1 MKKFNALKLVAGVGV
16 ALGLGVALSAPAHA
30 QATLEAVKKR
40 GKVLCGVSPVSAG
53 FSFADDKGVRR
64 GFDSDVC
71 RAISAAVFGDPEK
84 VESVPLSTNVRFQ
97 ALQSGE
103 IDVLSRQTTWT
114 FSRDNSLGLDF
125 GPIVFYDGQGIM
137 VPAKLNVKSASE
149 LASAV
154 VCVLPGTTTQQNLE
168 DYFRPR
174 NIKYESVVF
183 ENSDEWRNAYFTG
196 RCDAITTDR
205 SDLASVRSVAP
216 DPKAH
221 VILPETISKEPLA
234 PVVRQN
240 DANWRDIV
248 SWSVFAM
255 IAAEE
260 LKMTQANVDTFLTSK
275 DPEVQRM
282 LGVTG
287 DLGKMLGLE
296 PRWALNVIKG
306 VGNYAEVFNRN
317 LGPDTRI
324 GLSRGPNKLW
334 TEGGLLYSPPFR

>member
-1 MKKFNALKLVAGVGV
+1 M
-16 ALGLGVALSAPAHA
+16 
-30 QATLEAVKKR
+30 
-40 GKVLCGVSPVSAG
+40 
-53 FSFADDKGVRR
+53 
-64 GFDSDVC
+64 
-71 RAISAAVFGDPEK
+71 I
-84 VESVPLSTNVRFQ
+84 
-97 ALQSGE
+97 
-103 IDVLSRQTTWT
+103 
-114 FSRDNSLGLDF
+114 
-125 GPIVFYDGQGIM
+125 
-137 VPAKLNVKSASE
+137 
-149 LASAV
+149 
-154 VCVLPGTTTQQNLE
+154 
-168 DYFRPR
+168 
-174 NIKYESVVF
+174 

-248 SWSVFAM
+248 SWTVHAM
-255 IAAEE
+255 VAAEE
-260 LKMTQANVDTFLTSK
+260 LKITQANVDTFLTSK

-296 PRWALNVIKG
+296 PRWAFNVIKS
-306 VGNYAEVFNRN
+306 VGNYGELFNRN

-324 GLSRGPNKLW
+324 GLSRGPNRLW